1 MFKKFLDMIYVGVAG
16 SINGWDCVK
25 TLSGTENR
33 TSYMEKIYIFA
44 TKVWLLDEFS
54 HNLGY

>member
-1 MFKKFLDMIYVGVAG
+1 MIYVGVAG